1 MSYSF
6 ILSAEEELD
15 PQQVVDAL
23 NMRKDIEAQLDIM
36 KEWEDNLLLQ
46 TKVKKALN
54 GLIEDEA
61 LPKRTMLALLDFNEI
76 TMVPQEDF
84 DQDKLAEQ
92 LLEILKQTS
101 PSLQKRSLEI
111 LINLDGIKNTSLIT
125 SLNNEIIRIFLD
137 ASKDADDQEYPTALH
152 SIALKSIPVEKL
164 GGKQIKNMI
173 ELIETS
179 DKLSPAMRMALYQVV
194 GKLFLIKPSSLSRT
208 FKADLAK
215 VISEQ
220 LQNHPGILPVGA
232 SQSEVLELESLLF
245 SIQHILSDKDL
256 DNLVEKLQPT
266 LVKIMALP
274 NPILVK
280 ASGDALLSLQQSDNR
295 SKLKSPISNF
305 FLAELGRTLKV
316 KQPTPQKAIYLSS
329 SLGKLVTVF
338 LGSEEKEDTDQ
349 ILLLVKT
356 LGPQCFY
363 MAYDTTVRQAMLDT
377 FFAIEPRHLADKK
390 LLSSEIKKVLGS
402 FFTAAVNHLLDPKK
416 VQADLPFS
424 EQLAKVLFEMS
435 GKDLGLDG
443 KQWGEWL
450 RREGKELFN

>member
-1 MSYSF
+1 
-6 ILSAEEELD
+6 
-15 PQQVVDAL
+15 
-23 NMRKDIEAQLDIM
+23 M